1 MTRDAAPRRK
11 CSDLCSRRGLRSRTS
26 RVGGVDHP
34 SGDRTGTLRPLGPRS
49 VRLRARGNQPA
60 SLRPSIHSRPTPISA
75 DSQDCDGSI
84 HCVLA
89 GCSAAPSQHSFRPPH
104 GNSSSL
110 QSDSVRALGSIR
122 GEHIFIHEG
131 PLRAAKNCFLSAEGR
146 GGARRTPGAC
156 RVFYLWASC
165 AGKSILIGLRT
176 GASAGFGHCGLV
188 RRLSIKERTDA
199 IGDGRFHT
207 Y

>member
-1 MTRDAAPRRK
+1 MTRDAASRRK

-26 RVGGVDHP
+26 LVGGVDHP

-60 SLRPSIHSRPTPISA
+60 SLRPSIHSRLTPISA

-110 QSDSVRALGSIR
+110 ESDFSPGARIDPRRTYFYPRRATKGREELLFVRGGTRRGAENTRGVSGFLSMGFLCGKVCSDRAENRRKRRIRALR
-122 GEHIFIHEG
+122 AG
-131 PLRAAKNCFLSAEGR
+131 PAFVNQ
-146 GGARRTPGAC
+146 GANGC
-156 RVFYLWASC
+156 DW
-165 AGKSILIGLRT
+165 
-176 GASAGFGHCGLV
+176 
-188 RRLSIKERTDA
+188 
-199 IGDGRFHT
+199 
-207 Y
+207 